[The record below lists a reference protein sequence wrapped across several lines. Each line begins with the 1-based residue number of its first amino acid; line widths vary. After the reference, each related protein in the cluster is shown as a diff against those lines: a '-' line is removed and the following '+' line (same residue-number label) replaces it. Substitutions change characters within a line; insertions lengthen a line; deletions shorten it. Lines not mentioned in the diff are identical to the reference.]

1 MNGLWPMAISFEM
14 LIAVLFVII
23 SIVGSLANKWRQMQ
37 EEAARRNRPRPAARP
52 QAQRPLD
59 DEIAEFLRTAGERR
73 GGAKPGTRPS
83 SGPASAPPR
92 PAAPARPAAAPRP
105 TQLSPRPPVE
115 PPLEVRPLETRHG
128 SLGEPL
134 TTRSLAAGDLGQLT
148 TEVPQEEARLNEHL
162 RTAFGHQL
170 STLGRQDMTG
180 TAAAPSAGESLSAT
194 AAAGLAALLAS
205 GEGLR
210 NAVILNEILNRPE
223 HRWG

>member
-1 MNGLWPMAISFEM
+1 MNGLWPMAISFET
-14 LIAVLFVII
+14 LIVVLFVII

-73 GGAKPGTRPS
+73 GGAKPGARPS

-92 PAAPARPAAAPRP
+92 PAAPARPAPAARP
-105 TQLSPRPPVE
+105 TQPRPPVE
-115 PPLEVRPLETRHG
+115 QPREVRPLETRHG

-134 TTRSLAAGDLGQLT
+134 TTRSLAAGDIGQLT
-148 TEVPQEEARLNEHL
+148 TEVPQEEVRLNEHL

-180 TAAAPSAGESLSAT
+180 TAAASSAGESLSAT

-210 NAVILNEILNRPE
+210 NAIILGEILNRPE